1 MDATDGR
8 PAGRVAARRRGPAW
22 AGWAIGVPMNLALGV
37 AGHYPM
43 VALWLLGT
51 AVVQESGWATPDPTL
66 LDDGWFPIVLVV
78 GVTWLFFLPV
88 VVGLNLVVTRVTA
101 VRRPP
106 YRLAAAL
113 LPAVPFA
120 YEVVTAA

>member
-1 MDATDGR
+1 
-8 PAGRVAARRRGPAW
+8 
-22 AGWAIGVPMNLALGV
+22 MNLALGV

-51 AVVQESGWATPDPTL
+51 AVVQERGWATPDPTL

-78 GVTWLFFLPV
+78 GVTWLFFLPI

-113 LPAVPFA
+113 LLVVPFA
-120 YEVVTAA
+120 HEVVTAA